1 MNQKTDGHGEESPAS
16 AAKTAKGKK
25 GRKGRKFLY
34 AVVQGSTGVLRE
46 YCIPTEASRS
56 QHWYV
61 VRRREAEPLSCCGE
75 RRERQRLS
83 HHSGHWGQSSK
94 QKAVQD
100 RQGAKG
106 WVFTLDSSFA
116 HKPIVPGSGK
126 CGGLGVRVEGE
137 SWRASSARAKD
148 R

>member
-1 MNQKTDGHGEESPAS
+1 MNQKQMGTGRNPQHLQQNRRRERREGNFFSHGEHRS
-16 AAKTAKGKK
+16 AKG
-25 GRKGRKFLY
+25 G
-34 AVVQGSTGVLRE
+34 
-46 YCIPTEASRS
+46 CIPTEASEESRS

-61 VRRREAEPLSCCGE
+61 VGNGQADPHICVVGGR
-75 RRERQRLS
+75 
-83 HHSGHWGQSSK
+83 SGDSSPIIRGIG
-94 QKAVQD
+94 VNHPSRMRSG

-137 SWRASSARAKD
+137 SWRASSTRAKD

>member
-1 MNQKTDGHGEESPAS
+1 MGTRRNPQHLQQKRRRERRG
-16 AAKTAKGKK
+16 
-25 GRKGRKFLY
+25 GREGNFLY
-34 AVVQGSTGVLRE
+34 AVVMRSTGVLRE

-75 RRERQRLS
+75 RRERRRLS
-83 HHSGHWGQSSK
+83 HHSGIWGQSSK

-100 RQGAKG
+100 RKGAKG

-116 HKPIVPGSGK
+116 HKPMVPGSGK
-126 CGGLGVRVEGE
+126 CGGLGVRMEGE
-137 SWRASSARAKD
+137 SWHASSIRAKD